1 MLVLSRK
8 VGQKIVLGDQ
18 VTITINRISG
28 GRVSLGI
35 TVPPGVRVVR
45 SELAPLESPPP
56 GVPANPDDAGFSNP
70 DAHGSLPTNTPAHP
84 TGLR

>member
-28 GRVSLGI
+28 QRVSIGI
-35 TVPPGVRVVR
+35 VAPPGIRIIR
-45 SELAPLESPPP
+45 AELDTEPPP
-56 GVPANPDDAGFSNP
+56 AAPRAPHPEVGFSDPNHAGP
-70 DAHGSLPTNTPAHP
+70 TTTGSDMMHTP
-84 TGLR
+84 LL